1 MTPDA
6 PLPLRFHLVLGA
18 DAPKSPTE
26 GRRGN
31 GPESGPDEGAITN
44 DNNHPKPLERNN
56 CRCAP
61 AYDKLPLTPMNDNL
75 VCAHAARLT
84 LLATVLSLAAIA
96 LDVNG
101 QSPPSIGGRTI
112 QMTITSGTFPFATG
126 GAYRFLP
133 SAVDGSY
140 AIVPVMGDVDPSTGT
155 HTYTRT
161 GANTARLALTDAA
174 IGRLTATCTFD
185 TASSGTYLLISA
197 RAPGASQSGS
207 FELYTGQSP
216 ATIAGTTVTV
226 VITSG
231 QSPFAEFG
239 SYRFQPATS
248 WNTYTITALSGDVLN
263 SSGTYSYTKD
273 SANTGL
279 MSFDDVVV
287 GHGLSLQLSFDSV
300 STGTVFLRKS
310 GTTGYQTGLFS
321 ITNPSSPL
329 TITAHPV
336 SQRVNG
342 GESVTF
348 AVSATGTPPMI
359 FQWRKNGM
367 PIPGGTSATLTIPSA
382 TAADQGTYDV
392 VVTDAYGSCSS
403 ETATLT
409 LEADRDT
416 QTITFATLA
425 PRTFGDNPFAL
436 AATATSGLPITF
448 TSDNENVA
456 MIAGS
461 TVTIVGA
468 GSANIIASQPGNSQY
483 LPAAGVTRPLTV
495 SKAAQTIAFAPLPE
509 RRVGDIAFALGA
521 TATSGLPV
529 SYASSNPGVVQIID
543 GVATVV
549 SDGSA
554 LITASQP
561 GDSNYAPAAPVTQT
575 LVVRPLVLSKEEVNS
590 VLSRFWAGLPPA
602 ANLAIAAQPDYTFAI
617 TTLDTVDTTNN
628 IVFRVRFAT
637 DLQNSDWQDVGL
649 QFVLPKGS
657 SSEGYYHLFR
667 IIP

>member
-1 MTPDA
+1 
-6 PLPLRFHLVLGA
+6 
-18 DAPKSPTE
+18 
-26 GRRGN
+26 
-31 GPESGPDEGAITN
+31 
-44 DNNHPKPLERNN
+44 
-56 CRCAP
+56 
-61 AYDKLPLTPMNDNL
+61 MNDNL

-279 MSFDDVVV
+279 ISFDDVVV

-425 PRTFGDNPFAL
+425 PRTFGDKPFAL

-590 VLSRFWAGLPPA
+590 MLARFWAGATPA
-602 ANLAIAAQPDYTFAI
+602 DNLAIAAQTNYTFVI
-617 TTLDTVDTTNN
+617 TSVDTTN
-628 IVFRVRFAT
+628 VTFKVQFTT
-637 DLQNSDWQDVGL
+637 DLENPKWQDLGL
-649 QFVLPKGS
+649 RFVAPNA
-657 SSEGYYHLFR
+657 GYYR
-667 IIP
+667 MVPQ

>member
-1 MTPDA
+1 
-6 PLPLRFHLVLGA
+6 
-18 DAPKSPTE
+18 
-26 GRRGN
+26 
-31 GPESGPDEGAITN
+31 
-44 DNNHPKPLERNN
+44 
-56 CRCAP
+56 
-61 AYDKLPLTPMNDNL
+61 MNDNL

-133 SAVDGSY
+133 SAVDGTY

-425 PRTFGDNPFAL
+425 PRTFGDKPFAL

>member
-1 MTPDA
+1 
-6 PLPLRFHLVLGA
+6 
-18 DAPKSPTE
+18 
-26 GRRGN
+26 
-31 GPESGPDEGAITN
+31 
-44 DNNHPKPLERNN
+44 
-56 CRCAP
+56 
-61 AYDKLPLTPMNDNL
+61 MNDNL

-279 MSFDDVVV
+279 ISFDDVVV

-590 VLSRFWAGLPPA
+590 MLARFWAGATPA
-602 ANLAIAAQPDYTFAI
+602 DNLAIAAQTNYTFVI
-617 TTLDTVDTTNN
+617 TSVDTTN
-628 IVFRVRFAT
+628 VTFKVQFTT
-637 DLQNSDWQDVGL
+637 DLENPKWQDLGL
-649 QFVLPKGS
+649 RFVAPNA
-657 SSEGYYHLFR
+657 GYYR
-667 IIP
+667 MVPQ

>member
-1 MTPDA
+1 
-6 PLPLRFHLVLGA
+6 
-18 DAPKSPTE
+18 
-26 GRRGN
+26 
-31 GPESGPDEGAITN
+31 
-44 DNNHPKPLERNN
+44 
-56 CRCAP
+56 
-61 AYDKLPLTPMNDNL
+61 
-75 VCAHAARLT
+75 
-84 LLATVLSLAAIA
+84 
-96 LDVNG
+96 
-101 QSPPSIGGRTI
+101 
-112 QMTITSGTFPFATG
+112 
-126 GAYRFLP
+126 
-133 SAVDGSY
+133 
-140 AIVPVMGDVDPSTGT
+140 MGDVDPSTGT